1 MSHTSFAARLV
12 GNLAAL
18 IGLVLLAGWGID
30 YISGWLGNPYHAF
43 CTLLHPV
50 VLVAYETGVVITCV
64 GVIMWVASF
73 GKSQSGLTLA
83 IGGFLL
89 FGLPLVLP
97 RYLGVA
103 CILSP

>member
-1 MSHTSFAARLV
+1 MSHSSFAVRLV

-18 IGLVLLAGWGID
+18 AGFILLVGWGVD
-30 YISGWLGNPYHAF
+30 YAAGWLGYRSHAS

-50 VLVAYETGVVITCV
+50 VTVAYEIEVLMTCI

-89 FGLPLVLP
+89 FALPLVLP
-97 RYLGVA
+97 RYLGVV
-103 CILSP
+103 CLL